1 MSFHQLS
8 PLTQHHLDQATALS
22 QAEHWPHRQEDWE
35 MLLALSVGTVALR
48 GSQVVGTALRTDY
61 GPDVSAMNMII
72 VAQSERGRGLGR
84 KVMEAVMDKSA
95 DRELRLIATKEG
107 LPLYEK
113 LGFQAESDISQCQGN
128 VAAVAP
134 PVNDVNSVSADD
146 LTDIIQIDTRY
157 TAADRSG
164 LLRWLA
170 QNGTFAVTRADGGE
184 ITSYAALR
192 QFGRGQVIGPIL
204 APSAAQAKDLI
215 QHFAASLSGAF
226 LRIDT
231 DTSLDLVPWLD
242 SIGLARTGAGVRM
255 RKNAKTDPR
264 PAFGLCS
271 QALG

>member
-1 MSFHQLS
+1 MSFYQLS
-8 PLTQHHLDQATALS
+8 SLTQHHLDQATALS

-48 GSQVVGTALRTDY
+48 GSHLVGTALRTDY
-61 GPDVSAMNMII
+61 GPDASTMNMII
-72 VAQSERGRGLGR
+72 VAQSERGQGLGR
-84 KVMEAVMDKSA
+84 KVMEAVLDKSA

-113 LGFQAESDISQCQGN
+113 LGFKAEGYISQCQGN
-128 VAAVAP
+128 TCAVAP
-134 PVNDVNSVSADD
+134 PVSDVYSASDAD
-146 LTDIIQIDTRY
+146 INDIIQFDTRY

-170 QNGTFAVTRADGGE
+170 QNATLAVMRAGGGE
-184 ITSYAALR
+184 ITSYAAHR
-192 QFGRGQVIGPIL
+192 RFGRGHVIGPIL
-204 APSAAQAKDLI
+204 APCAAQAKDLI
-215 QHFAASLSGAF
+215 QHFAAPLRDSF

-231 DTSLDLVPWLD
+231 DTSLDLVPWLE
-242 SIGLARTGAGVRM
+242 SIGIARTGTGVRM
-255 RKNAKTDPR
+255 RKNAKTNPR

>member
-72 VAQSERGRGLGR
+72 VAQSERGHGLGR

-113 LGFQAESDISQCQGN
+113 LGFQAEGDISQCQGN
-128 VAAVAP
+128 IDAIAP
-134 PVNDVNSVSADD
+134 PGSEVYSASAAD
-146 LTDIIQIDTRY
+146 LNDIIQIDTRY

-170 QNGTFAVTRADGGE
+170 QNGTLAVMRADGGE
-184 ITSYAALR
+184 ITSYAAHR
-192 QFGRGQVIGPIL
+192 RFGRGHVIGPIL
-204 APSAAQAKDLI
+204 APGAAQAKDLI
-215 QHFAASLSGAF
+215 QHFAAPLSGAF

-231 DTSLDLVPWLD
+231 DNSLDLVPWLD
-242 SIGLARTGAGVRM
+242 SIGLACTGTGVRM